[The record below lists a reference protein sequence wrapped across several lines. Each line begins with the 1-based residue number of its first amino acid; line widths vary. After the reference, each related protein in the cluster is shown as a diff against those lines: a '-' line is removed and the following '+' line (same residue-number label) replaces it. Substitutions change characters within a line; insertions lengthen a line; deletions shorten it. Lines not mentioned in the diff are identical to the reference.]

1 MVRVVG
7 RSGVVLTVS
16 EDTAAALLLD
26 GSVKV
31 VEDRPAAKKAAAKPS
46 PKK

>member
-1 MVRVVG
+1 MVKVVG

-16 EDTAAALLLD
+16 EDTAASLLLD

-31 VEDRPAAKKAAAKPS
+31 VEDKPAAKKVATKPS
-46 PKK
+46 AKK